1 MDPSAIRSRS
11 RAPSAET
18 VPEFRG
24 AVRPGPPPGLALQNV
39 ATLPNSQVL
48 LAQLLEQQQTQNQL
62 LSQQVQLLQFNQLA
76 MSQAAYTNPT
86 DILCQVDPT
95 LKSEMEQ
102 WAKEYRAVLQQ
113 YCTQD
118 TLHAKYLDLTSK
130 GELHKQFADEVN
142 KVWQWP
148 SMFKAEVRE
157 FETCRPV
164 ITEELHLRLPAMKYY
179 KSKADASFQEG
190 LLLDRFQ
197 AWTLKHA
204 HILNELSRKQIE
216 SKVRLF
222 AELTFRTELPR
233 IQSRHEKEKEKRKK
247 QREELLQA
255 EAAFRLMDI
264 NKLLAMAMLE
274 RSALPSGGQASNRQ
288 QVIPPNGAPAF
299 FLHQYPDLA
308 KKRSFWSDDYTI
320 DFDEF
325 VRFRLK
331 RMNLVQLERR
341 FTSPVHVLT
350 SPALHV
356 PAYVRAYL
364 AKGSKFIPDRK
375 PSTAAHLVRAVDSFE
390 RCIQV
395 AAFFKDKQSHTIH
408 ASKCRM
414 RSSWSPT
421 YDPWVSLYCRLLK
434 EELIRYQPLPL
445 IKNEDFVDRAARRWL
460 TQNSDLVC
468 VVDADKNLGDA
479 ILPKAWVKSEV
490 SRLLAEAAVLI
501 MPEDFTNMSS
511 HIKFALDSFLHRA
524 HVDGLITTK
533 VLKFLLKDFNSNKA
547 GSFRL
552 RVKLHKTPIVGR
564 PIMNLSRTWIA
575 PAATYLTEMLNPA
588 QKRLPHVIESSTDLL
603 KLLGDMQ
610 VPDGFVLFT
619 FDVRNLYPSIDRS
632 HFMTVIDRQIKRL
645 WSHDSRLGSG
655 EWLTAALHVC
665 MQEIVSELFRLQP
678 GTALNFSDLATTE
691 KKLLEQ
697 RKDTRKRIG
706 RIEELLAIGLGRSG
720 PAQSASCGLVLESIG
735 PSRPM
740 SPMPLT
746 PLSQMSPASPSRP
759 RNAMAPTF
767 ELQER
772 FRDRPPMTSTEQA
785 TPAFILHFAG
795 GGFLTRSCGKCQ
807 LCHATAACED
817 RFSDDHRGDPP
828 KAWAQGLHRCAKVS
842 ARDIPGVFVPGDPGA
857 NCQDL
862 GAVGVCP
869 DWCEDDLAIS
879 TCKLKE
885 TIMSS
890 EN

>member
-1 MDPSAIRSRS
+1 
-11 RAPSAET
+11 
-18 VPEFRG
+18 
-24 AVRPGPPPGLALQNV
+24 
-39 ATLPNSQVL
+39 
-48 LAQLLEQQQTQNQL
+48 
-62 LSQQVQLLQFNQLA
+62 
-76 MSQAAYTNPT
+76 
-86 DILCQVDPT
+86 
-95 LKSEMEQ
+95 
-102 WAKEYRAVLQQ
+102 
-113 YCTQD
+113 
-118 TLHAKYLDLTSK
+118 
-130 GELHKQFADEVN
+130 
-142 KVWQWP
+142 
-148 SMFKAEVRE
+148 
-157 FETCRPV
+157 
-164 ITEELHLRLPAMKYY
+164 
-179 KSKADASFQEG
+179 
-190 LLLDRFQ
+190 
-197 AWTLKHA
+197 
-204 HILNELSRKQIE
+204 
-216 SKVRLF
+216 
-222 AELTFRTELPR
+222 
-233 IQSRHEKEKEKRKK
+233 
-247 QREELLQA
+247 
-255 EAAFRLMDI
+255 
-264 NKLLAMAMLE
+264 
-274 RSALPSGGQASNRQ
+274 
-288 QVIPPNGAPAF
+288 
-299 FLHQYPDLA
+299 
-308 KKRSFWSDDYTI
+308 
-320 DFDEF
+320 
-325 VRFRLK
+325 
-331 RMNLVQLERR
+331 MNLVQLERR

-645 WSHDSRLGSG
+645 WSHDSRLGVFLIRLTEFVLDFQFLQHDDQMFQVTQGLPTGLQTSVIFANMYLAELDEFTVDECKTISLWARFVDDSFGLAPDKDIDEIQNTLHDWHPSIKWDKSG
-655 EWLTAALHVC
+655 AGEQVSFLDLDISLESGSLRFETYRKPLNSYLYIPRISCHPEGVFDALVVGETQRLYRTCHQNKSALQKHLQIFVQNLRRRGHNKKQVEDMIASTCRKLENARDVQRCRSRKFFFKTLYSSSLNIKSAKAALKRRWHVIQHC
-665 MQEIVSELFRLQP
+665 FKSKVDASLCHRVQANLFRRDFNIHWP
-678 GTALNFSDLATTE
+678 RAS
-691 KKLLEQ
+691 KPVS
-697 RKDTRKRIG
+697 G
-706 RIEELLAIGLGRSG
+706 R
-720 PAQSASCGLVLESIG
+720 
-735 PSRPM
+735 
-740 SPMPLT
+740 
-746 PLSQMSPASPSRP
+746 
-759 RNAMAPTF
+759 
-767 ELQER
+767 
-772 FRDRPPMTSTEQA
+772 
-785 TPAFILHFAG
+785 G
-795 GGFLTRSCGKCQ
+795 G
-807 LCHATAACED
+807 
-817 RFSDDHRGDPP
+817 
-828 KAWAQGLHRCAKVS
+828 
-842 ARDIPGVFVPGDPGA
+842 
-857 NCQDL
+857 
-862 GAVGVCP
+862 
-869 DWCEDDLAIS
+869 
-879 TCKLKE
+879 
-885 TIMSS
+885 
-890 EN
+890 